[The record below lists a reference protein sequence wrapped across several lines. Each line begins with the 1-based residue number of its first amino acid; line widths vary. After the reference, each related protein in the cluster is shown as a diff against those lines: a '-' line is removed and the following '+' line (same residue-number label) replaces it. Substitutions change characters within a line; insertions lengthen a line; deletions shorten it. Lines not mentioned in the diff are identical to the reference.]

1 MYNPELAKRPQIIA
15 ANKTDMPSSEDNLR
29 VFREKF
35 EAWLSDQGES
45 VQEGLALGAWRI
57 FEICAPIAHGTEEL
71 MRYVGSVLDKM
82 PLPEMEVPTEEH
94 VVYSVEEDETP
105 YSVAVTE
112 DGVYEVTG
120 RWIKSVVDSTNLYDT
135 ESAQYFQRLIR
146 KKGLV
151 DELERLGIQDG
162 DLVRIYETEFEYY
175 K

>member
-1 MYNPELAKRPQIIA
+1 
-15 ANKTDMPSSEDNLR
+15 
-29 VFREKF
+29 
-35 EAWLSDQGES
+35 
-45 VQEGLALGAWRI
+45 
-57 FEICAPIAHGTEEL
+57 